1 MVSPPPPP
9 ENVVATVN
17 ANDSISLEW
26 TFDSSSA
33 SVLFYQVEISRDG
46 ASFTDPTGG
55 PSSTTGTGPHT
66 YGTNS
71 DRKYIS
77 VVGIDSSF
85 QFLVRAVNTDGK
97 SDWITSPTVYTDPI
111 PPHNPVVSRPSA
123 NEITITATTQ
133 ADNILGTRI
142 SYLKMPEADIVT
154 GLHLIGYKIQVKLIM
169 V

>member
-1 MVSPPPPP
+1 MASPIPP

-26 TFDSSSA
+26 TFDYSSA
-33 SVLFYQVEISRDG
+33 SVDNYEVQISRDG

-55 PSSTTGTGPHT
+55 PSSPTGTSGPPSPTGTGPHT
-66 YGTNS
+66 YGPDS
-71 DRKYIS
+71 DKSYNS

-85 QFLVRAVNTDGK
+85 QFRVRAVNTDGT
-97 SDWITSPTVYTDPI
+97 SDWITSPTVYTDPV

-133 ADNILGTRI
+133 ADNVSGI
-142 SYLKMPEADIVT
+142 
-154 GLHLIGYKIQVKLIM
+154 
-169 V
+169 